1 MSKNNKAMVGNAAD
15 KKQVNDAKNKE
26 KLSRDK
32 ELDDIRQV
40 LSTPSGRR
48 FYWGLL
54 GFCGV
59 FESSFTGNS
68 QTFFL
73 EGKRQVGLKML
84 ADLNEAQPDAYVT
97 MMNEAKGDEN
107 V

>member
-1 MSKNNKAMVGNAAD
+1 MNKKSLVGNAAD
-15 KKQVNDAKNKE
+15 RKQVKDAKGKE
-26 KLSRDK
+26 KLSRER
-32 ELDDIRQV
+32 ELQDIKQV
-40 LSTPSGRR
+40 LSTRNGRR
-48 FYWGLL
+48 FYWNLL

-73 EGKRQVGLKML
+73 EGKRTVGLKLL
-84 ADLNEAQPDAYVT
+84 ADLNEADPESYLK
-97 MMNEAKGDEN
+97 MMQEAKGEEN